1 MNEKEIK
8 KIIGIE
14 TTYPNGVTVHPPR
27 GFYTVGQLR
36 DALQKLPQDAK
47 IWTFDNFR
55 NRSVVTMR
63 YCSDNTFGIC

>member
-1 MNEKEIK
+1 MDKDEIR

-27 GFYTVGQLR
+27 SFYTVGQLC

-47 IWTFDNFR
+47 IWTFGYHG
-55 NRSVVTMR
+55 NREVITIR
-63 YCSDNTFGIC
+63 YCSDDTFGIC